1 MAKFKFRFESLL
13 NVREIQKRKIQ
24 QEISLIDIEI
34 ENTKKQLI
42 FIMDEREIVRRNI
55 LINSSRVSDF
65 QNAKLYEKQ
74 LGDIIDS
81 IQRKIE
87 KLEEKK
93 AAKNLELIERKKEV
107 RTFEILKEKSQM
119 EYLDEQKK
127 DEMKNMNEIAIRRFA
142 GEQR

>member
-24 QEISLIDIEI
+24 QEISMIDIEI
-34 ENTKKQLI
+34 ENMKKQHL
-42 FIMDEREIVRRNI
+42 FVMDEREIVRRNI
-55 LINSSRVSDF
+55 LINCSKVSDF
-65 QNAKLYEKQ
+65 QNAKQYEKQ

-81 IQRKIE
+81 IQKKID
-87 KLEEKK
+87 KLEENKI
-93 AAKNLELIERKKEV
+93 AKNLELIERKKEV

-119 EYLDEQKK
+119 AFLDEEKK
-127 DEMKNMNEIAIRRFA
+127 EDMKNMNEIAIRRFA